1 MAIRIILNES
11 EDRSLFTVD
20 KNDFITF
27 DTVLD
32 NVQDEPEMLDYYTK
46 IQKILG
52 IADPKNIAVVHD
64 DNMLDSSDLSKFKEV
79 KTIRSDLGDL
89 TIISSKG
96 VKAVMTYNE
105 GGFTSVFIN
114 KKYVSLA

>member
-1 MAIRIILNES
+1 MAIRILNEA

-20 KNDFITF
+20 KNDFITL

-32 NVQDEPEMLDYYTK
+32 DVQDEPEMLDYYTK

-52 IADPKNIAVVHD
+52 ISNPTSIAVVHD
-64 DNMLDSSDLSKFKEV
+64 DNMLDSNDLSKFKEV
-79 KTIRSDLGDL
+79 RTVYSDLGDL
-89 TIISSKG
+89 TIISYKG
-96 VKAVMTYNE
+96 IKAVMTYSE

-114 KKYVSLA
+114 KKYVSLV